1 MGKYD
6 DIIDLPR
13 HISVKRQ
20 PMSRYDRA
28 AQFSPFAALNGYD
41 EAVEETARLTGERI
55 ELDESEIERLNR
67 KLLEINAG
75 LEERSGISVTYFVPD
90 ERKKGGRY
98 ESFCGELKRIDEL
111 EGILIFKD
119 GKRIRIDRTVE
130 IDYCD
135 GIEPEK

>member
-13 HISVKRQ
+13 HISTKRQ
-20 PMSRYDRA
+20 LMSRYDRA
-28 AQFSPFAALNGYD
+28 AQFSPFASLNGYE

-55 ELDESEIERLNR
+55 ELDESEIDRLNR
-67 KLLEINAG
+67 KLLEIKAG
-75 LEERSGISVTYFVPD
+75 LEEKSRIAVTYFLPD

-98 ESFCGELKRIDEL
+98 ECFCGDLKRIDEI
-111 EGILIFKD
+111 EGLLIFKD

-135 GIEPEK
+135 NTDREK